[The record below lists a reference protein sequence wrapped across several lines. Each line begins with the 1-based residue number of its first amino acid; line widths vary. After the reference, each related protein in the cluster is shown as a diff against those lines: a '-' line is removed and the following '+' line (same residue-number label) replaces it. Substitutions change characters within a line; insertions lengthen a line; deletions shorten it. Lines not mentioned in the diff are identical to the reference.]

1 MKWHEI
7 RERFPSQWL
16 LVEALQAHSEENKR
30 IIEKLTVIDIYP
42 DSNVAMQ
49 GYQKLHSESPQ
60 RELYVFHTDR
70 EKLDIKERRW
80 VGLRGF

>member
-1 MKWHEI
+1 MKWNEI

-16 LVEALQAHSEENKR
+16 LVEALQAHSTENKR

-42 DSNVAMQ
+42 DSDIAMQ
-49 GYQKLHSESPQ
+49 DYQKLHSESPQ
-60 RELYVFHTDR
+60 RELYVLHTDR

-80 VGLRGF
+80 AGLRGF